1 MDLVPTVRFYQS
13 ASDELLD
20 CFEDALDND
29 DPVLA
34 EAIRDEFLTQAATP
48 ETTKTGKIDEHAYLS
63 EDPQVGDMC
72 FLNTC
77 NRHVRL
83 IAISDDRKLALV
95 KEQFGVYTAPF
106 DKLRRVR

>member
-63 EDPQVGDMC
+63 EDPQVGDLV
-72 FLNTC
+72 FNNLT
-77 NRHVRL
+77 NRNCRL
-83 IAISDDRKLALV
+83 LAISDDRKIALV
-95 KEQFGVYTAPF
+95 KEIWGAYVVAY